1 MFNCDIGLLCIQPL
15 QEAWGWLAQQSLEAT
30 QALPYMPHRPI
41 LSPARGEGFGVP
53 HAYVLLCDDS
63 SDATERERER
73 EKREGGRGRES
84 VCVLGNNVRSD
95 RRFIA
100 LYGRKEGD
108 I

>member
-73 EKREGGRGRES
+73 RGREK
-84 VCVLGNNVRSD
+84 V
-95 RRFIA
+95 
-100 LYGRKEGD
+100 YM
-108 I
+108 